1 MNGLIM
7 AAQLITAL
15 AILVLVHEFGHY
27 IAARAFKIKVDK
39 FYIFFDIGKFKIW
52 SRKFGDTEFG
62 IGWLPVGGYCK
73 ISGMIDKSMDK
84 EQMKQAPQP
93 WEFRSKPAWQRFIV
107 MIAGVVMNV
116 ILGILIFTMS
126 HLVFNKAYLPLENVP
141 DGIHAYEYAR
151 LIGFKSGD
159 RIISINGKDAVRAE
173 DVLSTRM
180 YFGGEVVVKRNGDM
194 VTVDV
199 PDTVYKYVGKG
210 NLFIGFDNYP
220 LVIDSVIDT
229 LSAYKAGLRNGDQ
242 FLTMDITPVS
252 TYGNFREFILKHK
265 NDTVDFL
272 INRKGEE
279 LNLSIPIDSN
289 GMIGIKIKNNYK
301 AKDYTFFSA
310 MHYAYSDG
318 FEAIYSNIKG
328 FKMIFKGAEKT
339 RDLAGPIGIAKI
351 YGPQWNWARFWY
363 ITGLLSM
370 ILSFINIL
378 TIPAL
383 DGGHALFLLIEAVTR
398 KKFSD
403 RFMEIV
409 QYIGLVIILFLMV
422 FVIGNDIVNLF
433 R

>member
-1 MNGLIM
+1 MSGLIM

-27 IAARAFKIKVDK
+27 IAARAFKIRVEK
-39 FYIFFDIGKFKIW
+39 FYIFFDVGKFKIW

-62 IGWLPVGGYCK
+62 IGWIPFGGYCK
-73 ISGMIDKSMDK
+73 ISGMIDESMDK
-84 EQMKQAPQP
+84 DQMKQPPQP

-107 MIAGVVMNV
+107 MIAGVVMNI

-126 HLVFNKAYLPLENVP
+126 HLVFTKTYLPLDNVP

-159 RIISINGKDAVRAE
+159 KIISINGKEVKRAE

-180 YFGGEVVVKRNGDM
+180 YFGGEVLVKRNNDL

-199 PDTVYKYVGKG
+199 PDTVYKFISKG
-210 NLFIGFDNYP
+210 NPFIGFDNYP
-220 LVIDSVIDT
+220 LIIESVVDS
-229 LSAYKAGLRNGDQ
+229 LNAGKAGLKTGDQ
-242 FLTMDITPVS
+242 LVMADYVPVS
-252 TYGNFREFILKHK
+252 TYGNFKEILQK
-265 NDTVDFL
+265 NAGDTIDCTAL
-272 INRKGEE
+272 RKGAEIQ
-279 LNLSIPIDSN
+279 LSIPIDSF
-289 GMIGIKIKNNYK
+289 GRMGVLIKMVYSLQ
-301 AKDYTFFSA
+301 DYSFFTA
-310 MHYAYSDG
+310 MKYAYSDG
-318 FEAIYSNIKG
+318 FEAIYSNAKG
-328 FKMIFKGAEKT
+328 FKMLFKGAEKA

-351 YGPQWNWARFWY
+351 YGAQWNWARFWY

-370 ILSFINIL
+370 ILAFINIL
-378 TIPAL
+378 PIPAL
-383 DGGHALFLLIEAVTR
+383 DGGHALFLLIESITR

-403 RFMEIV
+403 KFMEIV
-409 QYIGLVIILFLMV
+409 QYIGLVIIMMLMV